1 MRDIWNWNFKRII
14 LMVFFC
20 GTFLTKAQD
29 WTMTNVAGNGDDI
42 GGTLVGTENNSLINS
57 LYSVSQMA
65 MDSEGSI
72 YFIGNGGSDNKVV
85 IYKLQGNNLTIIF
98 EKTYEFFLV
107 LKGLAIDSND
117 NIYFSYGPFAS
128 SPSWQ
133 RYIYR
138 IPAGETVPVEF
149 AGDGSSGITPAVDG
163 IEAATHAIGYAGG
176 LVIREKDGNEWLY
189 YSANNG
195 GASCYIQ
202 KIYIDD
208 ATTSDDDES
217 RLTYRVAG
225 TGLGGVTIDYPIST
239 DALMTDI
246 SAGFGIAFD
255 NAGNAYYGTFDNRVV
270 KISSATNE
278 LSLFAG
284 SGGGGTFVE
293 NMNAKEAPLVL
304 NTSGFQIIEKDGK
317 EFMILADP
325 GNNVVRKIE
334 IDGAGGINR
343 ITTFCGSGAAENE
356 TSPYEDLENGF
367 YKPALEC
374 NIKPY
379 DILITGED
387 EFLIS
392 DDANRIRQLFVCDN
406 SVINS
411 ISNISTTEF
420 CKGDSITLEIDGD
433 IGFAKT
439 WNWYKGDECL
449 LTSEPNDTGERI
461 TVYVDENTLTYS
473 VSAKGSCSSSNDC
486 MVETFNTSCKEFF
499 NTFTPNGDGK
509 NDFFEI
515 NTVLNYPLNTVSI
528 YNRWGELLKEI
539 ENYDN
544 ETKVWTG
551 ANEGDVAVGSG
562 TYFFTFESGGET
574 IISGWIELIK

>member
-1 MRDIWNWNFKRII
+1 MIDIMNWYSKRIMFCI
-14 LMVFFC
+14 LFC
-20 GTFLTKAQD
+20 GIFEAHSQN
-29 WTMTNVAGNGDDI
+29 WTMTNIAGTGDDL
-42 GGTLVGTENNSLINS
+42 GEDPVGTEDNALIS
-57 LYSVSQMA
+57 PLYSVSQMA

-72 YFIGNGGSDNKVV
+72 YFIGNGGGANKAV
-85 IYKLQGNNLTIIF
+85 IYKLQGNDLSIIF
-98 EKTYEFFLV
+98 EKPYESV
-107 LKGLAIDSND
+107 IGLKGLAIDSHD
-117 NIYFSYGPFAS
+117 NIYFAYAPFIGA
-128 SPSWQ
+128 PAWQ

-138 IPAGETVPVEF
+138 IPAGETEPQEF
-149 AGDGSSGITPAVDG
+149 AGDGTDYVTPDVDG

-176 LVIREKDGNEWLY
+176 LVVREKDGNEWLY

-225 TGLGGVTIDYPIST
+225 TGIGGVTIDYPIST
-239 DALMTDI
+239 DAGDTDI
-246 SAGFGIAFD
+246 SVGFGIAFD
-255 NAGNAYYGTFDNRVV
+255 NAGNVYYGTFDNRVV

-293 NMNAKEAPLVL
+293 NMNAKEAPIVL

-367 YKPALEC
+367 YKLALEC

-379 DILITGED
+379 DILVTGED

-392 DDANRIRQLFVCDN
+392 DDANRLRQVFICNYPEIKDITVSPQTIC
-406 SVINS
+406 I
-411 ISNISTTEF
+411 
-420 CKGDSITLEIDGD
+420 GDSVLVTVTGVLQG
-433 IGFAKT
+433 AKY
-439 WNWYKGDECL
+439 WNWYISDECSS
-449 LTSEPNDTGERI
+449 TEMPYAQGESI
-461 TVYVDENTLTYS
+461 KVHVEEDFDIS
-473 VSAKGSCSSSNDC
+473 VSAAGGCILKQDC
-486 MVETFNTSCKEFF
+486 LSESFALNCKEFY

-509 NDFFEI
+509 NDEFEI
-515 NTVLNYPLNTVSI
+515 FTVNNYPLNKVSI

-544 ETKVWTG
+544 ETHVWNGT
-551 ANEGDVAVGSG
+551 NEGDIAVGSG
-562 TYFFTFESGGET
+562 TYFFTLESGGET
-574 IISGWIELIK
+574 VISGWIELIK